1 MLQRRH
7 DQKNNLFTVTKLQ
20 CAVITTV
27 ITTMITTVITTMIT
41 TMITTSSDKHER
53 V

>member
-20 CAVITTV
+20 WA
-27 ITTMITTVITTMIT
+27 MITTP
-41 TMITTSSDKHER
+41 SDKQDR
-53 V
+53 T